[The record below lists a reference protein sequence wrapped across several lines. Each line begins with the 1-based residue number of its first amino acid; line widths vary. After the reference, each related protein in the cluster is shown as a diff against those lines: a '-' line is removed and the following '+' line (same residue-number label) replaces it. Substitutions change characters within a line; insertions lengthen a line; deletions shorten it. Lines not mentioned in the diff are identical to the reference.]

1 MNKAVFL
8 DRDGVL
14 TGALMRDGKPYAP
27 VTLAEMEI
35 EPTAFAALAHL
46 KAAGFLLIVV
56 TNQPDVARGT
66 TRREDVEAMHAVL
79 RAALPLDDCA
89 VCYHDDAD
97 ACACRKPLPGL
108 LIQAAAAHAIDLAA
122 SFLIGDRWRDIDA
135 GAAAGCRTILID
147 RGYRER
153 PPEHLPSARANTL
166 TEAAEWITRSAEPR
180 RLKLET

>member
-108 LIQAAAAHAIDLAA
+108 LIQAAAAPATC
-122 SFLIGDRWRDIDA
+122 
-135 GAAAGCRTILID
+135 GAAMLVPLFSS
-147 RGYRER
+147 Y
-153 PPEHLPSARANTL
+153 S
-166 TEAAEWITRSAEPR
+166 
-180 RLKLET
+180 